1 MKRHGRRSGMRTGSL
16 LGLVAVLCLGA
27 ADPARH
33 AAPPPSPE
41 FKRPDNALF
50 ADDFSGDSLKGW
62 RTDSL
67 ASAWSVRD
75 GMLRGDLPD
84 MKQAHSFLLAGDSTW
99 SDYAVDFD
107 VCGMRG
113 VDKGVGVRVKN
124 RHGLGID
131 LRGPNHN
138 DVLVYL
144 NSLPVGSGK
153 VENANGMWHHVRVE
167 IRGSYF
173 RVSVDGKEVTDKH
186 LHVKKPSRHGGIALA
201 AYAGGVAQC
210 TVYYDNVVVTPMS
223 AEPDP

>member
-1 MKRHGRRSGMRTGSL
+1 MRRFVRRSGIL
-16 LGLVAVLCLGA
+16 PWILIGLVAVACLGA
-27 ADPARH
+27 TNSARD
-33 AAPPPSPE
+33 AAPPPSPV
-41 FKRPDNALF
+41 FHRPAGALF
-50 ADDFSGDSLKGW
+50 SDDFSGDSLRGW
-62 RTDSL
+62 RADS
-67 ASAWSVRD
+67 AGSAWSVRD

-84 MKQAHSFLLAGDSTW
+84 VKQAHSFLLAGDSTW
-99 SDYAVDFD
+99 SDYAVEFD

-113 VDKGVGVRVKN
+113 VDKGIGVRVKN

-153 VENANGMWHHVRVE
+153 VENANGVWHHVRVE
-167 IRGSYF
+167 VRGSSF
-173 RVSVDGKEVTDKH
+173 RVTVDDRMVADKH
-186 LHVKKPSRHGGIALA
+186 LLVKKPPRRGGIALA

-210 TVYYDNVVVTPMS
+210 TVYYDNVVVTPLT